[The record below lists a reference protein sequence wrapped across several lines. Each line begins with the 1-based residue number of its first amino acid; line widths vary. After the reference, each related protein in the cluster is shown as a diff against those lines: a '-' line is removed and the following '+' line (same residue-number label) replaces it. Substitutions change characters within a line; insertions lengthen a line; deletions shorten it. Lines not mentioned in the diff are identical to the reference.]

1 MFIGLVVAFVVVVGV
16 VVHSS
21 LAKEK
26 DVEQEE
32 QLPVFGGRRGQA
44 FVISFARKDAGEY
57 PPEWDKK
64 NKDAFEKVEKE
75 KQEGKKPKP
84 SDKARHDIYKKKL
97 DREKRRKHERS

>member
-44 FVISFARKDAGEY
+44 SAEGMEPGTCAGKVHFVMMVK
-57 PPEWDKK
+57 
-64 NKDAFEKVEKE
+64 
-75 KQEGKKPKP
+75 
-84 SDKARHDIYKKKL
+84 H
-97 DREKRRKHERS
+97 KRQ

>member
-1 MFIGLVVAFVVVVGV
+1 MFIGLVVAFVVVGGV

-44 FVISFARKDAGEY
+44 SAEGMEPGTCAG
-57 PPEWDKK
+57 
-64 NKDAFEKVEKE
+64 N
-75 KQEGKKPKP
+75 
-84 SDKARHDIYKKKL
+84 
-97 DREKRRKHERS
+97 ERVVAGGSTNCSWKMACFSST